1 MKRLIILVSLVGA
14 AVSGFLWWKRREV
27 SRAEAVAQDP
37 WPSVVAESPAPA
49 KAPTPAPTPA
59 PQPVAPVAS
68 EQPAASEQSEAKV
81 AAKKTTKKATKKVEA
96 DPHQ

>member
-1 MKRLIILVSLVGA
+1 MKRLIIFVSLAGA

-37 WPSVVAESPAPA
+37 WPSVVAAAPAPV
-49 KAPTPAPTPA
+49 PVPVPAPA
-59 PQPVAPVAS
+59 PQPVT
-68 EQPAASEQSEAKV
+68 PAASEQSEAK
-81 AAKKTTKKATKKVEA
+81 ATPKKTTKKATKKVEA